1 MAAALEER
9 CSRGVICRDEAI
21 DALKKKNETLEAK
34 KVRLSKEIRGL
45 SSARQELEALRKE
58 KRELK
63 TVSEVLKKEKEEA
76 EASVAVLRESASQL
90 ERAKD
95 LAMQRAE
102 KAEDVA
108 DRLRKELDA
117 ERTLLLR
124 CNPVCRRR
132 RWRLRLLLGSTP
144 THWHSSEVAP
154 LLLRPAATLGL
165 ASRG

>member
-9 CSRGVICRDEAI
+9 CSREVICRDEAI
-21 DALKKKNETLEAK
+21 EALKKENETLEAEK
-34 KVRLSKEIRGL
+34 ARLSEEVKGFASVRQAVEVLRREKE
-45 SSARQELEALRKE
+45 
-58 KRELK
+58 ELK
-63 TVSEVLKKEKEEA
+63 NVSEVLKKEKEEA
-76 EASVAVLRESASQL
+76 EASAAVLRESASL
-90 ERAKD
+90 HERAKD
-95 LAMQRAE
+95 MAMLRAE

-132 RWRLRLLLGSTP
+132 RRRLRRSLGSMP

-154 LLLRPAATLGL
+154 LPLRPAATLGL
-165 ASRG
+165 ALRG